1 MDAEGRGRRM
11 ARGRRWRFL
20 AAAMAA
26 AAAATGLVLALLTG
40 PAGAEP
46 QARFAAPP
54 GRPSGGDSVR
64 FIALV
69 DCGRRNTGCSW
80 DFGDGSG
87 GQGQTARHSYDSP
100 GSKTVTLTVDD
111 GDPEEPPTSAS
122 GTVEVQ
128 GAPEPTP
135 TPTPAP
141 TPAPTPPPNR
151 DPSAGIRASATQARP
166 GESVSFEAR
175 ASDPDGDS
183 LSYAWDFGDNSG
195 GGGQTS
201 SHAFGAVGDYRVRLT
216 VSDGNGGRASDTV
229 TIRVRSANATP
240 TVSVAASTTTPAT
253 QEPVTLTAQAADGD
267 RSVTA
272 YAWDTDGDNQFDDG
286 TTNPLSVAYA
296 LPGDRQVRV
305 RVTDDAGARTTSA
318 AATISVQNRRPTVVF
333 DYDPKFIPQGGSATF
348 TSRSSDP
355 EGRMDA
361 QTWDLD
367 GDGQF
372 DDATGATARATF
384 PGTRPVSV
392 GLRVTD
398 KDGAA
403 ADRRVQIVP
412 GNRAPTATIAVA
424 PDPPQPGAPATLTAT
439 AEDQDGSVDSLAWDL
454 DDDGEYDD
462 AAGQSVTW
470 TFPVAGPQRVALQAT
485 DNSGSATVVV
495 RRLNVGGAAAP
506 VAPGGAPRRL
516 LLMRPFPVVR
526 VAGRLPRRG
535 AHLRLVSVSARR
547 GARIVVRC
555 SGRGCARKRVVT
567 KARGV
572 KEATR
577 LRRFQRSYAA
587 GARLEIRVT
596 SGRRIGKYTRVRIR
610 HARSPARVDR
620 CLMPGTRAPQACPG

>member
-1 MDAEGRGRRM
+1 M
-11 ARGRRWRFL
+11 ARRRRWRFL
-20 AAAMAA
+20 GAGVAA

-46 QARFAAPP
+46 QARFAVAP
-54 GRPSGGDSVR
+54 GRPSVGETVR

-69 DCGRRNTGCSW
+69 NCGRRNTVCSW

-87 GQGQTARHSYDSP
+87 GQGQGVQHAYDSP

-111 GDPEEPPTSAS
+111 GDPQEPPTSAS
-122 GTVEVQ
+122 GTVDVQ
-128 GAPEPTP
+128 GAPDPTP
-135 TPTPAP
+135 TPTP

-151 DPSAGIRASATQARP
+151 DPTADIRASATQVRP
-166 GESVSFEAR
+166 GQSVSFDAR
-175 ASDPDGDS
+175 ATDPDGDS

-195 GGGQTS
+195 GSGQTS

-216 VSDGNGGRASDTV
+216 VSDGNGGRASDNV
-229 TIRVRSANATP
+229 TIRVRSVNAAP
-240 TVSVAASTTTPAT
+240 TVSIAASSTTPAT
-253 QEPVTLTAQAADGD
+253 QEPVTLTAQAADSDG
-267 RSVTA
+267 SVTA

-286 TTNPLSVAYA
+286 TTNPISVAYP
-296 LPGDRQVRV
+296 LPGDRDVRV

-318 AATISVQNRRPTVVF
+318 ATTLSVQNRRPTVVF

-355 EGRMDA
+355 EGRMDT

-439 AEDQDGSVDSLAWDL
+439 AEDDDGTVDSLAWDL
-454 DDDGEYDD
+454 DDDGEFDD
-462 AAGQSVTW
+462 GDGQSVTW
-470 TFPVAGPQRVALQAT
+470 TFATAGPQRVALQAT

-495 RRLNVGGAAAP
+495 RELNVGGAAAP
-506 VAPGGAPRRL
+506 VAAGGAPQRL

-526 VAGRLPRRG
+526 VAGRLTRRG
-535 AHLRLVSVSARR
+535 ARLRLVAVTARR

-555 SGRGCARKRVVT
+555 RGRGCASKRVVT
-567 KARGV
+567 KARGA
-572 KEATR
+572 KKAKR

-596 SGRRIGKYTRVRIR
+596 SGRRIGKYTRIRIR
-610 HARSPARVDR
+610 RGKSPARVDR
-620 CLMPGTRAPQACPG
+620 CVMPGSRAPQACPG